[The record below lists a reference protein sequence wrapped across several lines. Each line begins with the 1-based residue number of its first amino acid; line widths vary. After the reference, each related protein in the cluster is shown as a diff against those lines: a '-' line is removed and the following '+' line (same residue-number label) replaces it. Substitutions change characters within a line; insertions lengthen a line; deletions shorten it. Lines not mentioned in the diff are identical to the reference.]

1 MVYFLLFAL
10 FCLKIGKNY
19 FQYHYGRINL
29 FLFALFLTALFATSI
44 AFFIQTSAQKH
55 TSPTRVAI
63 IFAMEPVFAA
73 LTGVLVAN
81 EQLSISAIIGCLCI
95 FLGMIFVEWPSKTK
109 KEAQAA

>member
-1 MVYFLLFAL
+1 LWT
-10 FCLKIGKNY
+10 NSS
-19 FQYHYGRINL
+19 
-29 FLFALFLTALFATSI
+29 FLFALFLTSLFATSI

-95 FLGMIFVEWPSKTK
+95 FLGMVFVALLERLKEEEITDK
-109 KEAQAA
+109 KSAK